1 MNRREFFLASAVA
14 GTAGIALPGS
24 AAPSIRAEEAIRPAP
39 GLEVPVLGLQ
49 LRLHFSLDA
58 PVTEWRPI
66 QQKPDSATF
75 VGGPFRVTA
84 LSKPLAADAVIEEV
98 EIQREDGKSFGI
110 SSARVTLA
118 IPMAGIYH
126 TYALPSMIG
135 QSFQPD
141 IKGFDVWS
149 SPMGGIPL
157 SFLMGLNGD
166 NVLTV
171 GLLDQTTLTRLK
183 GQFYGGETIDE
194 TAAADYQRL
203 GIANNNYYLSFDQL
217 AEVEEPLQTR
227 RHTLEVFVSPRRA
240 PWEEVFTQYASWVDA
255 QHHFQARPE
264 SSCALDPMWHSWY
277 VFGEYIDAKKIEDNA
292 RLGKELGL
300 TNIHFDAGWNS
311 PTPYSF
317 ETEGDY
323 HYVADRFPN
332 FKQLVEKFHLNGQHA
347 FVHWSPFI
355 MGPKC
360 PAYPKMQDAIMQTGK
375 GREAVLCPRTQA
387 TSDYV
392 AECTRRMVGEYK
404 LDGLWFDFIDSVP
417 ISRCVA
423 PHRHAFDSLGEGVTA
438 ALSQSAETAFGLN
451 KNVVLI
457 YRRPFANLNNKSFL
471 THLWPV
477 DAPFDFNMNRREVLF
492 MKPYANG
499 VLTHACCTCWH
510 RDETDANVARHM
522 ASVVLAGVPAIS
534 VDLVTVPESHRKIIR
549 SWLGFYN
556 QHRDELLHGRM
567 SPLAFLPAAGA
578 LSIAG
583 KTRNYIGLFETVPPV
598 IELPE
603 PRDKVYLVNCMGER
617 LVTNLTNLRG
627 RFSGKI
633 YNHLLAP
640 VRELD
645 YHADGELHLD
655 VSSPAP
661 FLLELRRA

>member
-1 MNRREFFLASAVA
+1 MNRREFLLASTIA
-14 GTAGIALPGS
+14 GTAGIAFPGS
-24 AAPSIRAEEAIRPAP
+24 GVPSSGSENATRPAP
-39 GLEVPVLGLQ
+39 GLEVPVLGLH

-66 QQKPDSATF
+66 LRQSDSATF
-75 VGGPFRVTA
+75 VGGPYRVTVR
-84 LSKPLAADAVIEEV
+84 SKPLAGDAVTEEV
-98 EIQREDGKSFGI
+98 EIQREDGEAFEI
-110 SSARVTLA
+110 SSARVTLG

-126 TYALPSMIG
+126 TYSYPSMIG

-141 IKGFDVWS
+141 IKDFDVWS

-183 GQFYGGETIDE
+183 GQFYGGEAVDE

-203 GIANNNYYLSFDQL
+203 GIANNNYYLSLDQL
-217 AEVEEPLQTR
+217 ASVEEPLRTR
-227 RHTLEVFVSPRRA
+227 RHTLEIFVSRRRTA
-240 PWEEVFTQYASWVDA
+240 WEEVFTQYASWVDE

-264 SSCALDPMWHSWY
+264 SSYALDPMWHSWY
-277 VFGEYIDAKKIEDNA
+277 AFGEYIDARKIQDNA

-311 PTPYSF
+311 PTPYTF

-323 HYVADRFPN
+323 HYVTDRFPN
-332 FKQLVEKFHLNGQHA
+332 FKELVEKFHANGQHA

-360 PAYPKMQDAIMQTGK
+360 PAYRKMQDAMMQTGK
-375 GREAVLCPRTQA
+375 GQEAVLCPRTQA

-392 AECTRRMVGEYK
+392 AECTRRMVDEYK
-404 LDGLWFDFIDSVP
+404 LDGLWFDFIDSVQ
-417 ISRCVA
+417 INRCVA
-423 PHRHAFDSLGEGVTA
+423 PHRHDYASLGEGVTA
-438 ALSQSAETAFGLN
+438 ALRQAAETAFRLN
-451 KNVVLI
+451 KNEVLI

-471 THLWPV
+471 THVWPV
-477 DAPFDFNMNRREVLF
+477 DAPFDFNMNRREVMF

-499 VLTHACCTCWH
+499 VMTHACCTCWH
-510 RDETDANVARHM
+510 RDESDENVARHM
-522 ASVVLAGVPAIS
+522 ASMVLAGVPAVS
-534 VDLVTVPESHRKIIR
+534 VDLVSLPESHRTIIR
-549 SWLGFYN
+549 SWLDFYN
-556 QHRDELLHGRM
+556 QHRDELLHGKM
-567 SPLAFLPAAGA
+567 SSLALFPAGGA

-583 KTRNYIGLFETVPPV
+583 HTKNYIGLYETVPPV

-603 PRDKVYLVNCMGER
+603 HRDAVYLVNCTGNR
-617 LVTNLTNLRG
+617 LVTNLANLRG
-627 RFSGKI
+627 RFSVKV

-655 VSSPAP
+655 MSASSP
-661 FLLELRRA
+661 FLLELRRV